1 MALSIVLLGNA
12 SLVILL
18 LINSRSI
25 LALFLN
31 YAGSFFVTEAP
42 SLNSKKKIICFS
54 LKIYFQVVKR
64 LSFINN

>member
-1 MALSIVLLGNA
+1 MALSMVLLGNA
-12 SLVILL
+12 SRVILL

-42 SLNSKKKIICFS
+42 SLNSKKKMLFPKDLLPGS
-54 LKIYFQVVKR
+54 
-64 LSFINN
+64 